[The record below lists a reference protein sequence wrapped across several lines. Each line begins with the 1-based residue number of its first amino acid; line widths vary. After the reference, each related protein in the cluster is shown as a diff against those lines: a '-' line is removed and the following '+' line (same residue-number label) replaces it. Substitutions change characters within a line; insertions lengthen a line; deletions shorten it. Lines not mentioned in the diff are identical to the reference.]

1 MCTYMFPNMAIS
13 SCQLNK
19 VLLYKSKRV
28 LIREMRRG
36 QLRMTLLTITFHSTP
51 QKAEKE
57 EKQKNNKN
65 KNNNSNK
72 NTPQGYFFCLI
83 TGADSY
89 TTEIP
94 LEVIY
99 RVCSMIN
106 GCILGS

>member
-1 MCTYMFPNMAIS
+1 MCTYMFPNMANN

-57 EKQKNNKN
+57 EKQKNKN

-83 TGADSY
+83 TSADSY

-94 LEVIY
+94 L
-99 RVCSMIN
+99 
-106 GCILGS
+106 